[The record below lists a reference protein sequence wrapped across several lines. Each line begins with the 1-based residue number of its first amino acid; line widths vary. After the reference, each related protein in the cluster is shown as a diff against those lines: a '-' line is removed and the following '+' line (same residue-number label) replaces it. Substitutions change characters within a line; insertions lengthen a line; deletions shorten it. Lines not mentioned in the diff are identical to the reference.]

1 MSTKIIQKNI
11 DCPICHIGINWK
23 HTNVSGILR
32 GICPKCG
39 MGFID
44 NNGMIVSDPKYSKK

>member
-1 MSTKIIQKNI
+1 MATKIVQKNI

-32 GICPKCG
+32 GNCPKCG

-44 NNGMIVSDPKYSKK
+44 NNGMIVSDPKFSKK